1 LDKIID
7 SMKKLIILLFFSLL
21 LVSCQSAQSQQY
33 FGLLDWKYGDLK
45 LVDPSDTDQP
55 EQDVVAAFTR
65 ITGPYF
71 QMRLDFLDLGDTSHQ
86 DLYIPIDTNPGGL
99 TQITTDK
106 NNTLATD
113 IAWDYLIKISSS
125 GKVEILNSQ
134 QMPVLGMSLL
144 IVRDREQDYLV
155 LSFKRDALPLN
166 LARTHF
172 QVIVT
177 PAYQNTIVDKS
188 AVFSMDSP
196 SPARAKVLFA
206 FWNTFNP
213 ATPATTL
220 RSWAGAHTGPGRSRH
235 GMQYLLDSAAQTR
248 TTLVIFSLTEP
259 DTLSALDYIGAM
271 PLIQNLASQGLLVL
285 PTFMGGDVDN
295 SLQYS
300 YDYALSLRLARNFM
314 IDSNTNEYFNTDSNK
329 NNLNFMWLIDD
340 LFFNN
345 SMLNDF
351 GDNDYAQYIKSSCP
365 FLAQNDSVNNIN
377 SAYFNDCKRLFVN
390 VALSQPSQPLILGG
404 NFPDSILGDP
414 FVGSELFN
422 YINTHP
428 WIQVVNE
435 NDLLPNHIYQPKG
448 SPPYPT
454 RASATSAITPLAQST
469 LTTPELQSSI
479 RQALEQAPDNQVT
492 GLAWQV
498 YDYLVSSSSDKLQ
511 SLKANYLGQIG
522 EMVSAAN
529 WVENPIFIS
538 SCAKDLD
545 YDGIDECILANS
557 NIFTIIEPEG
567 GYIPFVFSRDQT
579 GVHQIIG
586 PSWEFLVG
594 LGDPL
599 VWDSAE
605 GVRSDP
611 DQILGAFPDSF
622 NKWNLYSYSIKENK
636 IDLVNDD
643 MTMRKSFIILS
654 NQLRVEIRN
663 LSTSANTVYIPL
675 VLDPWVRFIPNWGDL
690 YSGVQAPFGYRW
702 CIISDISVMIN
713 STNPID
719 AFPFN
724 ATHAALLAPENP
736 NFDYL
741 PGHYLPYP
749 MALVEI
755 DPSEDFTLDISI
767 GS

>member
-1 LDKIID
+1 LDRIID

-21 LVSCQSAQSQQY
+21 LVSCQSAQSQQF
-33 FGLLDWKYGDLK
+33 FGLLDWKYSDLK

-55 EQDVVAAFTR
+55 EQDLVAVFTR
-65 ITGPYF
+65 ISGSYF
-71 QMRLDFLDLGDTSHQ
+71 QMRLDFIELGDTSQ
-86 DLYIPIDTNPGGL
+86 QNLYIPIDTNPGGL

-106 NNTLATD
+106 NDTLATD

-134 QMPVLGMSLL
+134 QMPVFGMSLF

-155 LSFKRDALPLN
+155 LSFKRDTLPIN
-166 LARTHF
+166 LARTYL

-196 SPARAKVLFA
+196 SPARAKVLFS

-235 GMQYLLDSAAQTR
+235 GLQYLLDSAAQTK
-248 TTLVIFSLTEP
+248 TTLMIFSLTEP
-259 DTLSALDYIGAM
+259 DTLSALDYIGAL
-271 PLIQNLASQGLLVL
+271 PLIQNLATQGLLVL
-285 PTFMGGDVDN
+285 PTFMGGSEIH

-300 YDYALSLRLARNFM
+300 YDYALRLRMAGNFI
-314 IDSNTNEYFNTDSNK
+314 IDSDPNKYFNTDSSK
-329 NNLNFMWLIDD
+329 NNLNFIWLMDSIFFDD
-340 LFFNN
+340 
-345 SMLNDF
+345 SEHIDF
-351 GDNDYAQYIKSSCP
+351 GDIDYAQYIRNSCP
-365 FLAQNDSVNNIN
+365 FLAQSNLVDRTG
-377 SAYFNDCKRLFVN
+377 SAYFDNCKRLFVN
-390 VALSQPSQPLILGG
+390 VALSQSTQPLILGG

-414 FVGSELFN
+414 FVCSELFN

-428 WIQVVNE
+428 WIQVVNA
-435 NDLLPNHIYQPKG
+435 NDLLANHIHQPKG

-454 RASATSAITPLAQST
+454 RTSATSAI
-469 LTTPELQSSI
+469 TTPELQSSI
-479 RQALEQAPDNQVT
+479 RQALEHAPDNQVT
-492 GLAWQV
+492 ALAWQV
-498 YDYLVSSSSDKLQ
+498 YDYLVSPSSDKLQ
-511 SLKANYLGQIG
+511 SIKANYLGQIG
-522 EMVSAAN
+522 EMISAAN

-545 YDGIDECILANS
+545 YDGINECILS
-557 NIFTIIEPEG
+557 SSSIFVIIEPEG
-567 GYIPFVFSRDQT
+567 GYIPFVFSRDPT

-594 LGDPL
+594 LGDPS
-599 VWDSAE
+599 VWDASK

-622 NKWNLYSYSIKENK
+622 NKWELYSYYIKENQ
-636 IDLVNDD
+636 INLVGAK
-643 MTMRKSFIILS
+643 MTMRKSFIVLS
-654 NQLRVEIRN
+654 NGLRVEIQN
-663 LSTSANTVYIPL
+663 PSSSTNTVYIPL
-675 VLDPWVRFIPNWGDL
+675 VLDPWVRFMPNWGDL
-690 YSGVQAPFGYRW
+690 YSGSQASFGYRW
-702 CIISDISVMIN
+702 SIISDISVMIN
-713 STNPID
+713 STNPMG
-719 AFPFN
+719 AYPFN
-724 ATHAALLAPENP
+724 ATHAALFVPENP

-755 DPSEDFTLDISI
+755 GLSAVFMVDISI